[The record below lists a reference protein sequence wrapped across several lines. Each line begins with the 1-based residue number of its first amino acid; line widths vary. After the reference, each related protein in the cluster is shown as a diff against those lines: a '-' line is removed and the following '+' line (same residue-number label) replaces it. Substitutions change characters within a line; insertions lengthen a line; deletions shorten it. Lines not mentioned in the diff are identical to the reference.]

1 MDLDNQAINMMVS
14 SGMSEEQIAEIVEAV
29 RKTTV
34 ADILDLIDNS
44 RESEELVHILD
55 HNGNVEVCAMVCSKI
70 WDGIENRTVNSM
82 QARDGIIE
90 LWLND

>member
-1 MDLDNQAINMMVS
+1 MTYNQAINMMVS

-34 ADILDLIDNS
+34 ADILNLIDCNRDS
-44 RESEELVHILD
+44 DELVHIMD

-82 QARDGIIE
+82 QASDGVIE
-90 LWLND
+90 MWLDD